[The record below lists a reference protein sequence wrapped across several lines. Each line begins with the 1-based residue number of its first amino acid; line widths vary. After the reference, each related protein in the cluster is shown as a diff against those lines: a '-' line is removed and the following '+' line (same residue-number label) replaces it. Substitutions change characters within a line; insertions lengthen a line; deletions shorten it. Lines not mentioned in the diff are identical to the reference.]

1 MHSLQQTR
9 VKKSDTPPLLI
20 LRSNILFRDH
30 TGGYTET
37 SSTLYKK
44 NVESFTNHPLTGQFC
59 AMSLFWS
66 VIVVVGLDW
75 SGNVTCALAV
85 PH

>member
-37 SSTLYKK
+37 STLYKK